1 MHAKSKLNNVE
12 TLISLALIDL
22 EVSYEEL
29 KKLLEK
35 KKSMKKLKKVLE

>member
-22 EVSYEEL
+22 EVSHEEL
-29 KKLLEK
+29 KNC
-35 KKSMKKLKKVLE
+35 